1 MHQRDDDLAAP
12 GAARAVGTRRPDAGE
27 VGILDVR
34 DAREWAAGHIAGAV
48 WIPFAELEERLDELD
63 AGQEWV
69 CVCPVG
75 RISDLAADMLQDA
88 GLQATNMRGGL
99 LAWSRLRLPLTKE
112 RGTPKA

>member
-1 MHQRDDDLAAP
+1 MGQRDDDTATAGYGP
-12 GAARAVGTRRPDAGE
+12 EEVKRRLDAGE

-34 DAREWAAGHIAGAV
+34 DAHEWAAGHIAGAV

-63 AGQEWV
+63 ACQEWV

-99 LAWSRLRLPLTKE
+99 LAWSRLWLPLEKG
-112 RGTPKA
+112 RGTPKS